1 VRGWT
6 AIVSVT
12 DFCQRSGNH
21 YNAQLQT
28 LEWNMWCRTMTS
40 CFYEMINTNH
50 VIGHRELCYVVIGT
64 SQQIR
69 WWKILLQ
76 HPLWFQIIQFVHF
89 VFRLQ
94 RSSHIATRVNCQKET
109 FTKLQNFSNLFMY
122 IRVFFSARKIGMVR
136 CKYGNLS
143 FIFPAPITVRIQHL
157 FNEITSLYRGA
168 DKSLARPGSEQTNVS
183 VRMAWISF
191 GALPFREKKK
201 HDDSSRLDVVEVARV
216 PDMLPSLF
224 PSWPG

>member
-1 VRGWT
+1 
-6 AIVSVT
+6 
-12 DFCQRSGNH
+12 
-21 YNAQLQT
+21 
-28 LEWNMWCRTMTS
+28 MTS

-201 HDDSSRLDVVEVARV
+201 TWWQLASRCCWSRARPWHASELVSFLAWLRTYQHPGIQTHTTVQYVVLK
-216 PDMLPSLF
+216 DL
-224 PSWPG
+224 